1 MIKQNALYAYKY
13 KSIYIWYIYIYTL
26 YNGIYAVA
34 MDVLSS
40 MAFDSPGTRIR
51 LVEVV
56 LLEEENRLRARLV
69 EPDGWITLKNLETGR
84 LIIGDLEPEKC
95 PHWKKETEP
104 DKKKKEAMQLC
115 CSDHVNFQGCN
126 LGIPDGFWKIISN

>member
-1 MIKQNALYAYKY
+1 M
-13 KSIYIWYIYIYTL
+13 YIYIYAL
-26 YNGIYAVA
+26 YNGMYAVA
-34 MDVLSS
+34 MYVLSS

-84 LIIGDLEPEKC
+84 LIIGDLEPDSMPPLEIRKQNRN
-95 PHWKKETEP
+95 KKQ
-104 DKKKKEAMQLC
+104 KEAMAMLY
-115 CSDHVNFQGCN
+115 HVNFQGCN
-126 LGIPDGFWKIISN
+126 LGISYIWFLENYIKLDGKLRKCS

>member
-1 MIKQNALYAYKY
+1 M
-13 KSIYIWYIYIYTL
+13 
-26 YNGIYAVA
+26 YAVA

-84 LIIGDLEPEKC
+84 LITGDLEPEKC
-95 PHWKKETEP
+95 PLWKKETEP
-104 DKKKKEAMQLC
+104 EQETKRSYVVLTMLI
-115 CSDHVNFQGCN
+115 FRGN
-126 LGIPDGFWKIISN
+126 LGISDGFWKIISN

>member
-1 MIKQNALYAYKY
+1 MTKQNALYTYKY
-13 KSIYIWYIYIYTL
+13 KSTL

-34 MDVLSS
+34 MYVLSS

-84 LIIGDLEPEKC
+84 LIIGDLEPDSMPPLEKR
-95 PHWKKETEP
+95 KQNRN
-104 DKKKKEAMQLC
+104 KKKRSYVVVLNMLI
-115 CSDHVNFQGCN
+115 FRGN
-126 LGIPDGFWKIISN
+126 LGISYIWFLENYIKLDGELRKCS

>member
-1 MIKQNALYAYKY
+1 M
-13 KSIYIWYIYIYTL
+13 YIYIYTL
-26 YNGIYAVA
+26 YNGMYAVA

-84 LIIGDLEPEKC
+84 LITGDLEPDSMPPLEKGNRTGTR
-95 PHWKKETEP
+95 KKRSYVVLTMLIFRGVILGFP
-104 DKKKKEAMQLC
+104 MVFGKLYQIRWEAQKLFLKG
-115 CSDHVNFQGCN
+115 VG
-126 LGIPDGFWKIISN
+126 

>member
-1 MIKQNALYAYKY
+1 MIKQNALYTYKY
-13 KSIYIWYIYIYTL
+13 KSTL

-84 LIIGDLEPEKC
+84 LIIGDLEPDSMPPLEKRKQNRN
-95 PHWKKETEP
+95 KKQ
-104 DKKKKEAMQLC
+104 KEAMLFF
-115 CSDHVNFQGCN
+115 HVNF
-126 LGIPDGFWKIISN
+126 